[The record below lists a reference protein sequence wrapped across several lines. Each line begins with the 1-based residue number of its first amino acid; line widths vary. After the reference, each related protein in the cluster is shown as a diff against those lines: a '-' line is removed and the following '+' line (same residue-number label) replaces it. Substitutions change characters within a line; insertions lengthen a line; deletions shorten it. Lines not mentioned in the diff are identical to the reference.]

1 MVKTF
6 GSICSGIGFQ
16 EMAIKEV
23 FPEVELKFF
32 SEIDKYAIKSFESIH
47 GPIKNLGDFTK
58 VESPEYVDFLFA
70 STPCQDFSN
79 AGLQKGFEGMK
90 GSLTFELIEFL
101 KRFEKIPKFVAFEN
115 VTGLLQ
121 EQFQEG
127 YQSFKEEL
135 RKLGHKVNEF
145 VLNAKDYGVPQNR
158 DRVFLVCSTE
168 NRVILHPKKI
178 KSTIFLKDLLEEYVD
193 EKYIINSKKAEL
205 LIETLKNKEISNSI
219 RVGGRDTLTKKHNWN
234 AVCVGNIN
242 PSGHG
247 LNGNVYTDGLSPTL
261 TTNKG
266 EGSKIIIPC
275 LTPERVEKRQNGRRF
290 KETDDPMF
298 TLTSQDRH
306 GVLQI
311 GNIIETGNFNNPQR
325 GRIYS
330 TEGQSPALMTVQGGG
345 QEPKIFIKEAT
356 KKGYSVAIDGD
367 SINLEQ
373 PKSKTR
379 RGRVGKGMAQTL
391 NTQCNQGVV
400 HNYIIRK
407 LTPLECWRLMG
418 AADEDFRKAEEVNSN
433 SQLYK
438 QAGNGIVVNVLV
450 ELFKEIKKSYVID
463 QNFEVKGQEI
473 QFKLF

>member
-58 VESPEYVDFLFA
+58 VEYPEYVDFLFA

-79 AGLQKGFEGMK
+79 AGLQRGFEGMK

-101 KRFEKIPKFVAFEN
+101 KRFEKIPKFIAFEN

-127 YQSFKEEL
+127 YQSFKAEL

-168 NRVILHPKKI
+168 NRVIMYPKKI
-178 KSTIFLKDLLEEYVD
+178 KSTIFLKDLLEKYVD
-193 EKYIINSKKAEL
+193 EKYVINSKKAEL

-219 RVGGRDTLTKKHNWN
+219 RVGGRDTFTKKHNWN
-234 AVCVGNIN
+234 AVCV
-242 PSGHG
+242 
-247 LNGNVYTDGLSPTL
+247 
-261 TTNKG
+261 
-266 EGSKIIIPC
+266 PC

-290 KETDDPMF
+290 KEADDPMF

-311 GNIIETGNFNNPQR
+311 GNIIETGNFRNPQR

-330 TEGQSPALMTVQGGG
+330 TEGQSPVLMTVQGGG
-345 QEPKIFIKEAT
+345 QEPKIFVKEAT

-373 PKSKTR
+373 PNSKTR

-391 NTQCNQGVV
+391 NTQCNKGVV
-400 HNYIIRK
+400 QNYIIRK

-438 QAGNGIVVNVLV
+438 QAGNGIVVNVLI

-463 QNFEVKGQEI
+463 QNFEVKGQDV